1 MPDKAS
7 QEEDGGSKM
16 RKVKVATQKRMR
28 ENTSGLKL
36 RRVEG
41 KHDVNEK
48 QDFHK
53 LAMTTALKHLGPDV

>member
-16 RKVKVATQKRMR
+16 GKVKVATQKRMR

-36 RRVEG
+36 RRSEG

-48 QDFHK
+48 QDIHK
-53 LAMTTALKHLGPDV
+53 LAMTTALEHLAPDV